1 MKSDLCT
8 CKTTDTQAKAL
19 RVRHLVKGEEG
30 VPLHIEELAFVRRRD
45 MRWRLGHMLAGI
57 EAQQL
62 VQPRLH
68 LVTRPIPN
76 TTQ

>member
-1 MKSDLCT
+1 M
-8 CKTTDTQAKAL
+8 
-19 RVRHLVKGEEG
+19 KGEES
-30 VPLHIEELAFVRRRD
+30 VPLDIEELAFARRRD
-45 MRWRLGHMLAGI
+45 MRWRLWHMLAGI

-68 LVTRPIPN
+68 LVTRPIPD